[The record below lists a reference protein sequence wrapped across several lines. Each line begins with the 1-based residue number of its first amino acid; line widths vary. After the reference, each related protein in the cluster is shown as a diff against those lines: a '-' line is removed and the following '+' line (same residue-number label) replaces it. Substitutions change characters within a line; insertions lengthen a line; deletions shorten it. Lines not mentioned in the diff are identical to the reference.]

1 VRHRT
6 EYKSRRACDRSRE
19 YLGIAVIVGVGLFF
33 ALGNTLANIAYAGG
47 SDPVSLS
54 TARFLFPA
62 IALAAM
68 LALAGVPSALPR
80 RDAVVALALGIVTA
94 VYTLALLSA
103 IEILP
108 VALAVLI
115 FFLFPILTS
124 VILALMGW
132 ERLPLTTI
140 AAGVLAF
147 AGLTLALGVSRQA
160 LSFEGMIYGGIAAL
174 GLAIVS
180 AVSGRIIRSGD
191 SRPVT
196 LHILTMASAVAIVIV
211 LFRGEYLL
219 PQTLSGWWGFAGSTL
234 FSGIAMIGF
243 FVAISLIGPARATL
257 FQYAEPLFTMATA
270 FLFLGQTLTALQI
283 LGAVVV
289 VGALVGERVL
299 RQRTRDAPAN

>member
-1 VRHRT
+1 M
-6 EYKSRRACDRSRE
+6 DRSRE
-19 YLGIAVIVGVGLFF
+19 YLGIAVIVGVGVCF

-47 SDPVSLS
+47 SDPVALA
-54 TARFLFPA
+54 TARFVVPA
-62 IALAAM
+62 IALAAI
-68 LALAGVPSALPR
+68 LALGGKPLGLPR
-80 RDAVVALALGIVTA
+80 RDAAGALALGIVA
-94 VYTLALLSA
+94 AGYTLALLSA

-140 AAGVLAF
+140 AAGALAF
-147 AGLTLALGVSRQA
+147 AGLSLALGVGGQA
-160 LSFEGMIYGGIAAL
+160 LSVEGMIYGGIAAL

-196 LHILTMASAVAIVIV
+196 LHLLAMASVVAIVIALV
-211 LFRGEYLL
+211 RGEFLL
-219 PQTLSGWWGFAGSTL
+219 PQTTSGWWAFAGSAV

-243 FVAISLIGPARATL
+243 FVAISLIGAARATL
-257 FQYAEPLFTMATA
+257 FQYAEPLFTMGTA
-270 FLFLGQTLTALQI
+270 FLFLGQALTPLQI

-289 VGALVGERVL
+289 VGALVGEKVL
-299 RQRTRDAPAN
+299 RTYGKNRGQALR

>member
-1 VRHRT
+1 M
-6 EYKSRRACDRSRE
+6 DRSRE

-33 ALGNTLANIAYAGG
+33 ALGNTLANVAYAGG

-54 TARFLFPA
+54 AARFFFPA
-62 IALAAM
+62 VALAAI
-68 LALAGVPSALPR
+68 LSFARKPPTLPR
-80 RDAVVALALGIVTA
+80 RDGVVALALGIVTA

-124 VILALMGW
+124 VILAIMGW
-132 ERLPLTTI
+132 ERLSLTTI

-147 AGLTLALGVSRQA
+147 AGLALTLGVSRQA
-160 LSFEGMIYGGIAAL
+160 LPFEGVIYSGIAAL

-180 AVSGRIIRSGD
+180 AVSSRVIRSGD
-191 SRPVT
+191 PRPVT
-196 LHILTMASAVAIVIV
+196 LYILTMASAVAIVIV

-219 PQTLSGWWGFAGSTL
+219 PHTVAGWWGFAGSVL
-234 FSGIAMIGF
+234 FSGIAMVGF

-257 FQYAEPLFTMATA
+257 FQYAEPLFTMGTG
-270 FLFLGQTLTALQI
+270 FLFLGQTLTLLQI

-289 VGALVGERVL
+289 VGALVGEKVVR
-299 RQRTRDAPAN
+299 RRTSEPPAH

>member
-1 VRHRT
+1 MQ
-6 EYKSRRACDRSRE
+6 RSRE
-19 YLGIAVIVGVGLFF
+19 YVGIAVIVGVGLCF

-47 SDPVSLS
+47 SDPVALA
-54 TARFLFPA
+54 TARFIVPA
-62 IALAAM
+62 IGLGAI
-68 LALAGVPSALPR
+68 LALAGKPFALPR
-80 RDAVVALALGIVTA
+80 RDAVGALALGIVTA

-140 AAGVLAF
+140 AAAVIAF
-147 AGLTLALGVSRQA
+147 AGLALTLGVGRQA
-160 LSFEGMIYGGIAAL
+160 LSVEGVIYGGIAAL

-196 LHILTMASAVAIVIV
+196 LHLLTMAAAVAIVIV
-211 LFRGEYLL
+211 LFRGELRL
-219 PQTLSGWWGFAGSTL
+219 PQTASGWWGFAGSAV

-243 FVAISLIGPARATL
+243 FVAISLIGAARATL
-257 FQYAEPLFTMATA
+257 FQYAEPLFTMGTA
-270 FLFLGQTLTALQI
+270 FLFLGQTLTPLQI

-289 VGALVGERVL
+289 VGALVGEKVL
-299 RQRTRDAPAN
+299 RGRTRDAPGN

>member
-1 VRHRT
+1 M
-6 EYKSRRACDRSRE
+6 DRSRE

-62 IALAAM
+62 IALAAI
-68 LALAGVPSALPR
+68 LALAGKPPTLPR
-80 RDAVVALALGIVTA
+80 RDGVVALALGIVTA

-124 VILALMGW
+124 VILAVMGW
-132 ERLPLTTI
+132 ERLPVTTI

-147 AGLTLALGVSRQA
+147 AGLALALGVSRQA
-160 LSFEGMIYGGIAAL
+160 LSFEGVIYSGIAAL

-180 AVSGRIIRSGD
+180 AVSSRVIRSGD
-191 SRPVT
+191 PRPVT
-196 LHILTMASAVAIVIV
+196 LYILTMASAVAIVIV

-219 PQTLSGWWGFAGSTL
+219 PHTVTGWWGFAGSVL
-234 FSGIAMIGF
+234 FSGIAMVGF

-257 FQYAEPLFTMATA
+257 FQYAEPLFTMGTA
-270 FLFLGQTLTALQI
+270 FLFLGQTLTPLQI
-283 LGAVVV
+283 LGTVVV
-289 VGALVGERVL
+289 VGALVGEKVVR
-299 RQRTRDAPAN
+299 RRTRDALAH

>member
-1 VRHRT
+1 MQ
-6 EYKSRRACDRSRE
+6 RSRE
-19 YLGIAVIVGVGLFF
+19 VLGIAVIVGVGLLF
-33 ALGNTLANIAYAGG
+33 ALGNTLANLAYAGG

-62 IALAAM
+62 IALAAI
-68 LALAGVPSALPR
+68 LALAGKPPTLPR

-124 VILALMGW
+124 VILAVVGW

-147 AGLTLALGVSRQA
+147 AGLALALGVNRQA
-160 LSFEGMIYGGIAAL
+160 LSVVGVIYGGIAAL

-180 AVSGRIIRSGD
+180 AVSSRIIRSGD
-191 SRPVT
+191 PRPVT
-196 LHILTMASAVAIVIV
+196 LYILAMASAVAIVIV

-219 PQTLSGWWGFAGSTL
+219 PHTVSGWWGFGGSVL
-234 FSGIAMIGF
+234 FSGIAM
-243 FVAISLIGPARATL
+243 
-257 FQYAEPLFTMATA
+257 
-270 FLFLGQTLTALQI
+270 
-283 LGAVVV
+283 
-289 VGALVGERVL
+289 
-299 RQRTRDAPAN
+299 

>member
-1 VRHRT
+1 MNQ
-6 EYKSRRACDRSRE
+6 ARE
-19 YLGIAVIVGVGLFF
+19 YLGIAIIVGVGIFF
-33 ALGNTLANIAYAGG
+33 ALGNTLANVAYAGG

-62 IALAAM
+62 IALAAI
-68 LALAGVPSALPR
+68 LLLTGKPPTLPR
-80 RDAVVALALGIVTA
+80 RDGMVALALGVVTA

-124 VILALMGW
+124 LILAIMGW
-132 ERLPLTTI
+132 QRLSVTTV

-147 AGLTLALGVSRQA
+147 AGLALALGINRQA
-160 LSFEGMIYGGIAAL
+160 LSLEGITYASIAAL
-174 GLAIVS
+174 GLAVVS
-180 AVSGRIIRSGD
+180 AVSGRVIRSGD
-191 SRPVT
+191 PRPVT
-196 LHILTMASAVAIVIV
+196 LYILTMASAVAIVIV

-219 PQTLSGWWGFAGSTL
+219 PQTLTGWWGFAGSVI

-257 FQYAEPLFTMATA
+257 FQYGEPLFTMATA
-270 FLFLGQTLTALQI
+270 FFFLGHTLSSLQI
-283 LGAVVV
+283 LGAIVVV
-289 VGALVGERVL
+289 VALVGEKVIRERVTEAL
-299 RQRTRDAPAN
+299 AH

>member
-1 VRHRT
+1 MN
-6 EYKSRRACDRSRE
+6 RSRE
-19 YLGIAVIVGVGLFF
+19 YLGIAVIVGVGVFF

-54 TARFLFPA
+54 AARFLVPA
-62 IALAAM
+62 IALAAI
-68 LALAGVPSALPR
+68 LALAGKPTALPR
-80 RDAVVALALGIVTA
+80 RDAAAALALGIVTA

-140 AAGVLAF
+140 AAGALAF
-147 AGLTLALGVSRQA
+147 AGLTLALGVNRQA
-160 LSFEGMIYGGIAAL
+160 LSFQGMIYSGIAAL

-196 LHILTMASAVAIVIV
+196 LYILTTASAVAFGIV
-211 LFRGEYLL
+211 LFRGEILL
-219 PQTLSGWWGFAGSTL
+219 PQTVSGWWGFAGSAV

-243 FVAISLIGPARATL
+243 FVAISLIGAARATL
-257 FQYAEPLFTMATA
+257 FQYAEPLFTMGTA
-270 FLFLGQTLTALQI
+270 FLFLGQALTPLQI

-289 VGALVGERVL
+289 VGALVGEKVL
-299 RQRTRDAPAN
+299 RRRFGDAPVD

>member
-1 VRHRT
+1 MQ
-6 EYKSRRACDRSRE
+6 RSRE
-19 YLGIAVIVGVGLFF
+19 VLGIAVIVGVGLLF
-33 ALGNTLANIAYAGG
+33 ALGNTLANVAYAGG

-62 IALAAM
+62 IALAAI
-68 LALAGVPSALPR
+68 LALAGKPPTLPR
-80 RDAVVALALGIVTA
+80 RDGVVALALGVVTA

-124 VILALMGW
+124 VILAVVGW

-147 AGLTLALGVSRQA
+147 LGLALALGVNRQA
-160 LSFEGMIYGGIAAL
+160 LSVEGMIYGGIAAF

-180 AVSGRIIRSGD
+180 AVSSRIIRSGD
-191 SRPVT
+191 PRPVT
-196 LHILTMASAVAIVIV
+196 LYILTMASAVAIVIV

-219 PQTLSGWWGFAGSTL
+219 PHTATGWWGFGGSVL
-234 FSGIAMIGF
+234 FSGIAMVGF

-270 FLFLGQTLTALQI
+270 FLLLGQALTALQI
-283 LGAVVV
+283 VGAVVV
-289 VGALVGERVL
+289 VGALVGEKVL
-299 RQRTRDAPAN
+299 RGRASGAPAQRVD

>member
-1 VRHRT
+1 M
-6 EYKSRRACDRSRE
+6 DRSRE

-62 IALAAM
+62 IALAAI
-68 LALAGVPSALPR
+68 LALAGKPPTLLPR
-80 RDAVVALALGIVTA
+80 RDGVVALALGIVTA

-124 VILALMGW
+124 VILAVMGW
-132 ERLPLTTI
+132 ERLPVTTI

-147 AGLTLALGVSRQA
+147 AGLALALGVSRQA
-160 LSFEGMIYGGIAAL
+160 LSFEGVIYSGIAAL

-180 AVSGRIIRSGD
+180 AVSSRVIRSGD
-191 SRPVT
+191 PRPVT
-196 LHILTMASAVAIVIV
+196 LYILTMASAVAIVIV

-219 PQTLSGWWGFAGSTL
+219 PHTVTGWWGFAGSVV
-234 FSGIAMIGF
+234 FSGIAMVGF

-257 FQYAEPLFTMATA
+257 FQYAEPLFTMGTA
-270 FLFLGQTLTALQI
+270 FLFLGQTLAPLQI

-289 VGALVGERVL
+289 VGALVGEKVVR
-299 RQRTRDAPAN
+299 RRTRDAPAH

>member
-1 VRHRT
+1 MQ
-6 EYKSRRACDRSRE
+6 RSRE
-19 YLGIAVIVGVGLFF
+19 VLGIAVIVGVGLLF
-33 ALGNTLANIAYAGG
+33 ALGNTLANVAYAGG

-62 IALAAM
+62 IALAAI
-68 LALAGVPSALPR
+68 LALARKPPTLPR
-80 RDAVVALALGIVTA
+80 RDGLVALALGIVTA

-124 VILALMGW
+124 VILAVVGW

-140 AAGVLAF
+140 AAGVVAF
-147 AGLTLALGVSRQA
+147 AGLALALGVNRQA
-160 LSFEGMIYGGIAAL
+160 LSVEGVIYGGIAAL

-180 AVSGRIIRSGD
+180 AVSSRIIRSGD
-191 SRPVT
+191 PRPVT
-196 LHILTMASAVAIVIV
+196 LYILTMASAVAIVIV

-219 PQTLSGWWGFAGSTL
+219 PHTVSGWWGFGGSVL
-234 FSGIAMIGF
+234 FSGIAMVGF

-270 FLFLGQTLTALQI
+270 FLLLGQALTALQI
-283 LGAVVV
+283 LGAIVV
-289 VGALVGERVL
+289 VGALVGEKVVRG
-299 RQRTRDAPAN
+299 RTSGAPAP

>member
-1 VRHRT
+1 M
-6 EYKSRRACDRSRE
+6 DRSRE

-33 ALGNTLANIAYAGG
+33 ALGNTLANVAYAGG

-62 IALAAM
+62 FALAAI
-68 LALAGVPSALPR
+68 LALAGKPPTLPR
-80 RDAVVALALGIVTA
+80 RDGVIALALGIVTA

-124 VILALMGW
+124 LILAVMGW
-132 ERLPLTTI
+132 ERLSVTTI

-147 AGLTLALGVSRQA
+147 AGLALALGVSRRE
-160 LSFEGMIYGGIAAL
+160 LSLEGIIYSGIAAL

-180 AVSGRIIRSGD
+180 AVSSRVIRSGD
-191 SRPVT
+191 PRPVT
-196 LHILTMASAVAIVIV
+196 LYILTMASVVAIVIV
-211 LFRGEYLL
+211 LFRGEYSL
-219 PQTLSGWWGFAGSTL
+219 PQTAAGLWGFAGSVV
-234 FSGIAMIGF
+234 FSGLAMIGF

-257 FQYAEPLFTMATA
+257 FQYGEPFFTMGTA
-270 FLFLGQTLTALQI
+270 FLFLGQTLTSLQI
-283 LGAVVV
+283 LGAAVV
-289 VGALVGERVL
+289 VGALVGEKVF
-299 RQRTRDAPAN
+299 RQRAAD

>member
-1 VRHRT
+1 MQ
-6 EYKSRRACDRSRE
+6 RSRE
-19 YLGIAVIVGVGLFF
+19 YLGIAVIVGVGLLF
-33 ALGNTLANIAYAGG
+33 ALGNTLANLAYAGG

-62 IALAAM
+62 TALAAI
-68 LALAGVPSALPR
+68 LALAGKPPTLPR

-124 VILALMGW
+124 VILAVVGW

-147 AGLTLALGVSRQA
+147 SGLALALGVNRQA
-160 LSFEGMIYGGIAAL
+160 LSVEGVIYGGIAAL

-180 AVSGRIIRSGD
+180 AVSSRIIRSGD
-191 SRPVT
+191 PRPVT
-196 LHILTMASAVAIVIV
+196 LCILTMASAVAIVIV

-219 PQTLSGWWGFAGSTL
+219 PHTVSGWWGFGGSVL
-234 FSGIAMIGF
+234 FSGIAMVGF

-270 FLFLGQTLTALQI
+270 FLLLGQALTALQI
-283 LGAVVV
+283 VGAVVV
-289 VGALVGERVL
+289 VAALVGEKVL
-299 RQRTRDAPAN
+299 RGRTRDAAAQRVD

>member
-1 VRHRT
+1 MQ
-6 EYKSRRACDRSRE
+6 RSRE
-19 YLGIAVIVGVGLFF
+19 VLGIAVIVGVGLLF
-33 ALGNTLANIAYAGG
+33 ALGNTLANVAYAGG

-62 IALAAM
+62 IALAAI
-68 LALAGVPSALPR
+68 LALARKPPTLPR
-80 RDAVVALALGIVTA
+80 RDGLVALALGIVTA

-124 VILALMGW
+124 VILAVVGW

-140 AAGVLAF
+140 AAGVVAF
-147 AGLTLALGVSRQA
+147 AGLALALGVNRQA
-160 LSFEGMIYGGIAAL
+160 LSVEGVIYGGIAAL

-180 AVSGRIIRSGD
+180 AVSSRIIRSGD
-191 SRPVT
+191 PRPVT
-196 LHILTMASAVAIVIV
+196 LYILTMASAVAIVIV

-219 PQTLSGWWGFAGSTL
+219 PHTVSGWWGFGGSVL
-234 FSGIAMIGF
+234 FSGIAMVGF

-270 FLFLGQTLTALQI
+270 FLLLGQALTALQI
-283 LGAVVV
+283 LGAIVV
-289 VGALVGERVL
+289 VGALVGEKVVRG
-299 RQRTRDAPAN
+299 RTGGAPAP

>member
-1 VRHRT
+1 M
-6 EYKSRRACDRSRE
+6 DRSRE

-54 TARFLFPA
+54 TARFVFPA
-62 IALAAM
+62 IALAVI
-68 LALAGVPSALPR
+68 LALAGKAAALPR
-80 RDAVVALALGIVTA
+80 RDGLVALALGIVTA

-124 VILALMGW
+124 VILAVLGW

-147 AGLTLALGVSRQA
+147 AGLALALGVSRQA
-160 LSFEGMIYGGIAAL
+160 LSFEGVIYSGIAAL

-180 AVSGRIIRSGD
+180 AVSGRLIRGGD
-191 SRPVT
+191 PRPVT
-196 LHILTMASAVAIVIV
+196 LYILTMASAVAIVIA

-219 PQTLSGWWGFAGSTL
+219 PHTVTGWWGFAGSVL
-234 FSGIAMIGF
+234 FSGIAMVGF
-243 FVAISLIGPARATL
+243 FVAISLIGPARTTL
-257 FQYAEPLFTMATA
+257 FEYAEPLFTMGTA
-270 FLFLGQTLTALQI
+270 FLFLGQTLTPLQI
-283 LGAVVV
+283 LGAIVV
-289 VGALVGERVL
+289 VGALVGEKVVR
-299 RQRTRDAPAN
+299 RRSRD

>member
-1 VRHRT
+1 MH
-6 EYKSRRACDRSRE
+6 RSRE
-19 YLGIAVIVGVGLFF
+19 YAGIAVIVGVGLCF

-47 SDPVSLS
+47 SDPVALA
-54 TARFLFPA
+54 TARFIVPA
-62 IALAAM
+62 IALAAI
-68 LALAGVPSALPR
+68 LALAGKPFALPR
-80 RDAVVALALGIVTA
+80 RDALGALALGIVTA

-140 AAGVLAF
+140 AAGVIAF
-147 AGLTLALGVSRQA
+147 AGLALTLGVGRQA
-160 LSFEGMIYGGIAAL
+160 LSVEGIIYGGIAAL

-180 AVSGRIIRSGD
+180 AVSGRIIRGGD

-196 LHILTMASAVAIVIV
+196 LHLLTMAAAVAIVIV
-211 LFRGEYLL
+211 LFRGEFLL
-219 PQTLSGWWGFAGSTL
+219 PQTASGWWGFAGSAVL
-234 FSGIAMIGF
+234 SGIAMIGF
-243 FVAISLIGPARATL
+243 FVAISLIGAARATL
-257 FQYAEPLFTMATA
+257 FQYAEPLFTMGTA
-270 FLFLGQTLTALQI
+270 FLFLGQTLIPLQI

-289 VGALVGERVL
+289 VGALVGEKVYGVRSE
-299 RQRTRDAPAN
+299 T

>member
-1 VRHRT
+1 MQ
-6 EYKSRRACDRSRE
+6 RSHE
-19 YLGIAVIVGVGLFF
+19 YLGIAVIVGVGLLF
-33 ALGNTLANIAYAGG
+33 ALGNTLANVAYAGG

-62 IALAAM
+62 IALAAI
-68 LALAGVPSALPR
+68 LALARKPPTLPR
-80 RDAVVALALGIVTA
+80 RDAAVALALGIVTA

-124 VILALMGW
+124 VILAVVGW

-140 AAGVLAF
+140 AAGVVAF
-147 AGLTLALGVSRQA
+147 AGLALALGVNRQA
-160 LSFEGMIYGGIAAL
+160 LSVEGVIYGGIAAL

-180 AVSGRIIRSGD
+180 AVSSRIIRSGD
-191 SRPVT
+191 PRPVT
-196 LHILTMASAVAIVIV
+196 LYILTMASAVAIVIV

-219 PQTLSGWWGFAGSTL
+219 PHTVSGWWGFGGSVL
-234 FSGIAMIGF
+234 FSGIAMVGF

-270 FLFLGQTLTALQI
+270 FLLLGQALTALQI
-283 LGAVVV
+283 VGAVVV
-289 VGALVGERVL
+289 VGALVGEKVL
-299 RQRTRDAPAN
+299 RGRTRDAAAQRVD